1 MKCDLLITSGSRIQ
15 ATVDIFPIEINT
27 FSKFTCELLGISD
40 IGAYAALQTIVRTSD
55 ESCIPAILSLLI
67 SLVEQVNADSDELV
81 ISGKCGIISACA
93 ARLEEI
99 DTLAASILTCA
110 TRLLQQNC
118 AAEEAL
124 MVVSTVSQRCPA
136 ACAAVASSLCPLIH
150 GYVTDVSR
158 ETIFITALGVFGDI
172 CRCVGEQ
179 GQHHVEQFMT
189 SVLGY
194 LRNPD
199 LPSKLTISVIEAMA
213 DASLYL
219 GSGFRTYTAASMQA
233 LVAKASEAATLPLEE
248 QVTIQQSLC
257 EAFTCVV
264 QHIHHHGYAGDLIS
278 TGMPKKRLV
287 FINRFLEESSQQLC
301 ASKTLQVLK
310 SR

>member
-1 MKCDLLITSGSRIQ
+1 M
-15 ATVDIFPIEINT
+15 
-27 FSKFTCELLGISD
+27 
-40 IGAYAALQTIVRTSD
+40 
-55 ESCIPAILSLLI
+55 
-67 SLVEQVNADSDELV
+67 NADSDELV
-81 ISGKCGIISACA
+81 ISGKCGIINECA
-93 ARLEEI
+93 SRLEEI

-189 SVLGY
+189 SLLGY

-199 LPSKLTISVIEAMA
+199 LPSKLTISVIDAIA

-219 GSGFRTYTAASMQA
+219 GSGFRTYAAASMQA

-248 QVTIQQSLC
+248 RSLC

-264 QHIHHHGYAGDLIS
+264 QHIHHHGYAGDLSQFASAVIKFLLS
-278 TGMPKKRLV
+278 CSENSRDNAELTDSMAGLIGDLAQVPNIKSILSGEPAV
-287 FINRFLEESSQQLC
+287 FSLLNALPGPTSQWAMQQLW
-301 ASKTLQVLK
+301 
-310 SR
+310 